1 MIFDAVRNNK
11 RVVQVF
17 LALITLPFAFWGV
30 DSYVRDSGAG
40 ADLASVGDSKITMQQ
55 FDQAW
60 RVQQDRLRQALGA
73 NFDAAAV
80 NTPEARL
87 AVLNALVDQRL
98 LLLEASKG
106 RLVAGDDALR
116 DVISKIPALQ
126 EDGQF
131 SMARYQAALAAQGMS
146 QPQFEA
152 QLRQDLT
159 LQQLVAAIG
168 DTAIIA
174 SEVTDEMLRIQ
185 SEERQVAE
193 LRFAPEKFAGQVKI
207 DSVAV
212 EKYYEENK
220 KRFEIP
226 EQAKADY
233 VVLSL
238 EALMDKLTV
247 SDVEVSAW
255 YESHKDRYQRAE
267 ERRASHILI
276 LVDADQNEET
286 AKAKADGI
294 LKELQESPGKFAEL
308 AKQHSQDP
316 GSAQKGGDLG
326 FFGRGMMV
334 KPFEET
340 VFKLQDGEISGV
352 VRSDFGFHIIQ
363 LTGSKAGAQRAL
375 AEVRSELED
384 ELKRQ
389 TASRQ
394 FAEAA
399 EAFSNMVYEQADSL
413 APVVEKFD
421 LKIRHSGWLPRDPS
435 PQALA
440 SLGELG
446 NEKLLTAL
454 FSADSLKNK
463 RNTEAIEVAPNVLL
477 SARVVEYQAASTRPF
492 AEVRG
497 DIEATLR
504 AQEAA
509 ALARQAGVAK
519 LSALQQASTESK
531 ADADWGPVKSV
542 SRLDRQQLPV
552 AALQAIFRANVEKLP
567 AYVGAQAA
575 DGTYL
580 LYQIS
585 EVGQPAV
592 VDEKRREALKRE
604 YSTILGQED
613 FAAYLAGLRSRYKI
627 DINQSALDSKQR

>member
-40 ADLASVGDSKITMQQ
+40 TDLASVGDSKITMQQ

-106 RLVAGDDALR
+106 GLVASNDQLR

-159 LQQLVAAIG
+159 LQQLVAAVG
-168 DTAIIA
+168 DTAIVA
-174 SEVTDEMLRIQ
+174 SGTSDEMLRIQ

-193 LRFAPEKFAGQVKI
+193 LRFAPEQFAGQVKI
-207 DSVAV
+207 DSAAL

-220 KRFEIP
+220 QRFEIP

-238 EALMDKLTV
+238 EALMDKLTL
-247 SDVEVSAW
+247 SEVEVSAW
-255 YESHKDRYQRAE
+255 YESHKDRYQTAE

-276 LVDADQNEET
+276 LVDANLDEGK

-340 VFKLQDGEISGV
+340 VFKLQEGEISGV
-352 VRSDFGFHIIQ
+352 VRSEFGFHIIQ

-375 AEVRSELED
+375 ADVRSELED

-389 TASRQ
+389 AASRQ

-399 EAFSNMVYEQADSL
+399 EAFSNMVYEQPDSL
-413 APVVEKFD
+413 QPVVEKFD
-421 LKIRHSGWLPRDPS
+421 LKIQHSGWLPRDSS
-435 PQALA
+435 PAALA
-440 SLGELG
+440 ALGELG
-446 NEKLLTAL
+446 NQKVLTAL
-454 FSADSLKNK
+454 FSADSLKSK

-477 SARVVEYQAASTRPF
+477 SARVAEYQAASSRPF
-492 AEVRG
+492 VEVRG
-497 DIEATLR
+497 DIEAALKT
-504 AQEAA
+504 QEAA
-509 ALARQAGVAK
+509 ALARQAGETK
-519 LSALQQASTESK
+519 LSALQQGGTEAK
-531 ADADWGPVKSV
+531 ADWGPLKIV
-542 SRLDRQQLPV
+542 SRLERQQLPV
-552 AALQAIFRANVEKLP
+552 AALQAVFRADVQKLP
-567 AYVGAQAA
+567 TYVGTEVAG
-575 DGTYL
+575 GTYV

-585 EVGQPAV
+585 KVSQPAV
-592 VDEKRREALKRE
+592 VDEKRREALQRE
-604 YSTILGQED
+604 YSTVLGQED
-613 FAAYLAGLRSRYKI
+613 FAAYLSGLRSRYKI
-627 DINQSALDSKQR
+627 DINKSALDSKQR